1 MKKIALCF
9 RGLNN
14 YFLESYDN
22 INSFIINDLKKEYE
36 VDIFLNTYKNEL
48 EDSLKVLNPVKIL
61 YNEMRT
67 GHTMFYIVPTQIIEC
82 CELVKNY
89 ENENNITYDYVII
102 TRFDLTFNN
111 TFSDYDIDL
120 DKVNMECMFVPD
132 YNSGDNFFLFK
143 RSYLEII
150 IKSVKECLNEGSHS
164 HQLYKY
170 FERNNLTNHY
180 IGGETTKRNPVYD
193 VMFRFTRY
201 LLPY

>member
-9 RGLNN
+9 RGLTN

-22 INSFIINDLKKEYE
+22 IQSLIIDDLKKEYD

-48 EDSLKVLNPVKIL
+48 EDSLKILNPVKIL

-67 GHTMFYIVPTQIIEC
+67 GNTMYYIVPIQIIEC

-89 ENENNITYDYVII
+89 EIENNISYDYVII

-111 TFSDYDIDL
+111 TFSGYDVDL

-143 RSYLEII
+143 RSYLEQII
-150 IKSVKECLNEGSHS
+150 TSVKDCLNERSHS

-170 FERNNLTNHY
+170 FERNNLRNHY
-180 IGGETTKRNPVYD
+180 IGGETTKRNPEYD

-201 LLPY
+201 LLS

>member
-22 INSFIINDLKKEYE
+22 IKTFIIDDLKKNYE
-36 VDIFLNTYKNEL
+36 VDIFLNTYKNDL
-48 EDSLKVLNPVKIL
+48 ESSLKMLDPVRIL

-67 GHTMFYIVPTQIIEC
+67 GNTMHYIVPIQIIEC

-89 ENENNITYDYVII
+89 EKENNISYDYVII

-111 TFSDYDIDL
+111 TFSDYDTDL

-143 RSYLEII
+143 RSYLETII
-150 IKSVKECLNEGSHS
+150 TSVKDCLNAGSNS

-170 FERNNLTNHY
+170 FERNNLINHY
-180 IGGETTKRNPVYD
+180 ICGETTKRNPEYD

-201 LLPY
+201 LLP